1 MSALTDR
8 SQQGAALPTTL
19 ILMIVIVLLAIS
31 AIRSSKFDFLMV
43 SNLQVQERAFNAA
56 EAGIAQAIATAN
68 FDPNILT
75 PVALP
80 AGTLATDNYAA
91 VITTQAQGLPQSA
104 PGNSWSMF
112 VAYPF
117 QIVSTGTSVRSAS
130 SVHTQGVMV
139 LSPSS
144 SNVQGAGGL

>member
-1 MSALTDR
+1 MNPAAHR
-8 SQQGAALPTTL
+8 SQQGAALPTAL
-19 ILMIVIVLLAIS
+19 ILMIVLVLLAIS

-68 FDPNILT
+68 FDPNVLA

-80 AGTLATDNYAA
+80 AGNIGTDTYAA

-117 QIVSTGTSVRSAS
+117 QIVSTGASARSAS

>member
-1 MSALTDR
+1 MNVIANKKE
-8 SQQGAALPTTL
+8 QGAALPTTL

-43 SNLQVQERAFNAA
+43 SNLQVQERAFNAS

-68 FDPNILT
+68 FDPNVLA

-80 AGTLATDNYAA
+80 AGTLGTDNYSA
-91 VITTQAQGLPQSA
+91 VLTTQANGLPQSA

-139 LSPSS
+139 LAPSS

>member
-1 MSALTDR
+1 MSAR
-8 SQQGAALPTTL
+8 AHKSQQGAALPTTL
-19 ILMIVIVLLAIS
+19 ILMIVIILLAIS
-31 AIRSSKFDFLMV
+31 AIRSSKFDFIMV
-43 SNLQVQERAFNAA
+43 NNLQVQERAFAAA
-56 EAGIAQAIATAN
+56 EAGIAQAVATAT
-68 FDPNILT
+68 FDPNVLA

-80 AGTLATDNYAA
+80 AGTIGTDTYAA
-91 VITTQAQGLPQSA
+91 VVTTQAQGLPQTA
-104 PGNSWSMF
+104 PGSSWSMF

-117 QIVSTGTSVRSAS
+117 QIVSTGNSARGAA

>member
-1 MSALTDR
+1 MGARAHR

-31 AIRSSKFDFLMV
+31 AIRSSKFDFIMV
-43 SNLQVQERAFNAA
+43 NNLQVQERAFTAA
-56 EAGIAQAIATAN
+56 EAGISQAIATAS
-68 FDPNILT
+68 FDPNVLT

-80 AGTLATDNYAA
+80 AGTLGSDTYAA
-91 VITTQAQGLPQSA
+91 VLTTQAQGLPQTA

-117 QIVSTGTSVRSAS
+117 QIVSTGNSARSAS
-130 SVHTQGVMV
+130 SVHTQGVIV
-139 LSPSS
+139 LSPNS